1 MTYRSASSFLK
12 KGTKPCNLSNCHTE
26 CPICSETFPRLPS
39 ALQQLTTRLSYT
51 TKHFFHRRA
60 RTLKPRTHSSRHN
73 CMTEIKECG
82 HVFCLDCLDTWMEE
96 NNTCPLCRAVLYKMK
111 TRKTGFEGDMR
122 SYERREFLEIRDIG
136 APAARSIL
144 SGSSSNS
151 GSGWGETLTRSTSRA
166 STGIDWVRRE
176 MEAIGEGEEDTAT
189 LNGREP
195 SLVYIF

>member
-1 MTYRSASSFLK
+1 
-12 KGTKPCNLSNCHTE
+12 
-26 CPICSETFPRLPS
+26 
-39 ALQQLTTRLSYT
+39 
-51 TKHFFHRRA
+51 
-60 RTLKPRTHSSRHN
+60 
-73 CMTEIKECG
+73 MTEIKECG

-96 NNTCPLCRAVLYKMK
+96 NNTCPMCRAVLYKMK

-176 MEAIGEGEEDTAT
+176 MEAIDEDTAT
-189 LNGREP
+189 LDGREP
-195 SLVYIF
+195 SLVYTF